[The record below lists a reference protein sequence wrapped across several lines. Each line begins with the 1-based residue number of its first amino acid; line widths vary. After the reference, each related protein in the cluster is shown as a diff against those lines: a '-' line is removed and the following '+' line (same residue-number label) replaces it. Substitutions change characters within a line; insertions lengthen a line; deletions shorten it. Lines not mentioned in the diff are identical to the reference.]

1 MYFLDELNDMKLYR
15 RKVAFPINE
24 KNKKHGSAV
33 IVLSPDATNGVRS
46 IVQNDMIIPKYFNA
60 YYTERSVLYYVN
72 HENGFE
78 EIDENNE
85 VLTEGKLY
93 KENKINY
100 IGTAGQIKDIKSY
113 LHAGTFAPCYSMF
126 GGKFPSSITV
136 KIEDTW
142 DIEQYDY
149 VSVCPKQYYNQNHFF
164 SYKKFCSF
172 VAWVWGLND
181 VFPTMNP
188 SLAYAVSLIESG
200 VFDEYMK
207 DRKKYLGWPF
217 VKDLRKATL
226 NLYLYKNKNGEDA
239 YVDLIKRMYRNPK
252 DVKEVKPSE
261 FTSNLK
267 LYYAITSKAPLYEFG
282 GGISIASD
290 LGIVTEDASNN
301 ASLKKILYNGRMK
314 NVKQLNAHYA
324 NVKEILHMKY
334 MYNSLEKYKGLN
346 VYIDL
351 GYYMNTYLQNTRFSK
366 KKGYKVFTDLISR
379 MVNDD
384 KFEKLGWNL
393 QTVVI
398 PLDEWM
404 KVIGEDTKDI
414 HLINSGINPFS
425 CIYYALLS
433 DDMDTLKAMFG
444 NRDVLFLGR
453 KSYFK
458 VNFSKKINA
467 EKDKLDP
474 KAKESNLKANFFLKL
489 LRKTLSKE
497 FVDDEAIVMN
507 TKGEPQETS
516 SPKAIKANVIEKI
529 EVVTKTSI
537 DNISSTPTV
546 KPVDA
551 TKSIST
557 IATAA
562 ATDKANKDAEEKEK
576 KKTEIVKTVEKNI
589 ATANNEDDALK
600 SIDNNEEDSERLK
613 ELMDDLQTNP
623 DNGSDM
629 SGTRSS
635 RMLKL
640 EKDFL
645 DSEFEGKKVSDIINS
660 TPETEPLPEPL
671 SLEVDSVNE
680 EWKNLTFASTL
691 EAYDL
696 DADIVRIFQ
705 SFSAKSN
712 PLVIRSI
719 DKKDTS
725 TTGNLVETWTCNYE
739 SHQGKRFTITVDIPK
754 FIDNKYM
761 VLRGNR
767 KNIPIQIFLMPIIKT
782 AEDAV
787 QIVSLYK
794 KLFIYRFGNSSGKSN
809 IATDK
814 LLKTLNK
821 GTFKSIKTVT
831 GENSKV
837 CSKYELPLDYI
848 DIASNYSRIE
858 TPNYVYVFNQDRLR
872 EEIEVNDSKG
882 LCLGYQKKTKEPVY
896 FVPNPKQ
903 PMFFSYDLYFRIE
916 ADLPAKEKEEFNEL
930 YNKVSPATR
939 YTFNRLSVMDTEI
952 PLVVVCGLAVGLE
965 ETMRRAK
972 IKYSFHDKKPK
983 YDPITQDVIKFQD
996 AWLLYEMTYSSSML
1010 MNGLKVCNTDDYSMK
1025 MVNSRVMYLDF
1036 LELFGGR
1043 IKADGLDNFADC
1055 MVDPVTREVLQH
1067 YKLPTDYI
1075 DILLYGN
1082 ALMADN
1088 KYVKHG
1094 DIRSSRRLRKMEQ
1107 LAHILYEVLSSAY
1120 GAYSTGLKHG
1130 KQVGFS
1136 VKQSAVIDRLLVGN
1150 TTEDQSILNPVG
1162 EYESYFAV
1170 TPKGPSG
1177 MNSERAYSL
1186 DKRSYDESMMDILSA
1201 STGSAGN
1208 VGITR
1213 QATVDANIQGTRGY
1227 IYNNPESNGNAEVNA
1242 VKTLCMTESLTPFTA
1257 TRDDPM
1263 RLAMGFTQTSK
1274 HGMRV
1279 EKSDPLLITT
1289 GADEALP
1296 YLISNTFAHKTS
1308 ADGKVVELT
1317 DDYMVIEHT
1326 NGENE
1331 YINLQEEVQKNSS
1344 SGFFITLKLDTDLKV
1359 GDKVKKGQIVAYD
1372 KKSFSDE
1379 MGADE
1384 NIAYN
1389 IGTLAKFA
1397 ILNTDEGFEDSAIIS
1412 DALSEGMASDIV
1424 KAIPIT
1430 LPKNTNVL
1438 SMCLK
1443 GQTVNEGDT
1452 LMVIQNDYD
1461 EEDLTTIMRNLSAD
1475 DDSITELGRKTVKS
1489 EVTGWVQDIIIE
1501 RTVELDELS
1510 PSLKKLVK
1518 SYEKNINDKKAIMNK
1533 YKIEDN
1539 NKVLRDTKAL
1549 PPVGSLKNAADGVKI
1564 TIYLKYHDKFSTGD
1578 KLIYGTAVKGV
1589 CKDIFPKGE
1598 EPYSEF
1604 RKDEKLHALLSIGSI
1619 NARMV
1624 TSVLITTGINKFL
1637 IEMSRK
1643 VKDMAG
1649 IDYDIN
1655 LIE

>member
-1 MYFLDELNDMKLYR
+1 MYFLDELSDMKLYR

-24 KNKKHGSAV
+24 KDKKRGSAV
-33 IVLSPDATNGVRS
+33 IILDPTPIEGLRHILDNNMV
-46 IVQNDMIIPKYFNA
+46 IPKYFNG
-60 YYTERSVLYYVN
+60 YYTERSVLYYIN

-78 EIDENNE
+78 EVDDDTEI
-85 VLTEGKLY
+85 VTEGKLY
-93 KENKINY
+93 YDERIKY
-100 IGTAGQIKDIKSY
+100 IATPTQVKSLKPY
-113 LHAGTFAPCYSMF
+113 LNNRTFSKCFSMF
-126 GGKFPSSITV
+126 SAKMPKTITV
-136 KIEDTW
+136 KVEDNW
-142 DIEQYDY
+142 DYENFDY
-149 VSVCPKQYYNQNHFF
+149 VSILPEAYYNKSHFT
-164 SYKKFCSF
+164 SYGIYCSF
-172 VAWVWGLND
+172 AAWVWSLGNIY
-181 VFPTMNP
+181 PTLP
-188 SLAYAVSLIESG
+188 STLAYSVSMIESG
-200 VFDEYMK
+200 LFEIYYK
-207 DRKKYLGWPF
+207 DKKRYLAWPF
-217 VKDLRKATL
+217 VKDLRQSTL
-226 NLYLYKNKNGEDA
+226 NLYLYKQKNGEEA
-239 YVDLIKRMYRNPK
+239 YIDFIKSYANPVRKNTNNNNLVKLDLRLYNAL
-252 DVKEVKPSE
+252 V
-261 FTSNLK
+261 SNV
-267 LYYAITSKAPLYEFG
+267 PLYEFD
-282 GGISIASD
+282 GGIPIACD
-290 LGIVTEDASNN
+290 LGIITEGSSNN
-301 ASLKKILYNGRMK
+301 NTLKKILYNGRMK
-314 NVKQLNAHYA
+314 SVKDLKHHYTK
-324 NVKEILHMKY
+324 VKEQFPQIKY
-334 MYNSLEKYKGLN
+334 TYNTVDKYRTLN
-346 VYIDL
+346 TYIDL
-351 GYYMNTYLQNTRFSK
+351 GYYMKCYLENSRYTKRKGFNIFS
-366 KKGYKVFTDLISR
+366 DLVGR
-379 MVNDD
+379 MVNDN
-384 KFEKLGWNL
+384 KFKSAGWNI
-393 QTVVI
+393 QTVII
-398 PLDEWM
+398 PLKGWEKYVGDQKTM
-404 KVIGEDTKDI
+404 
-414 HLINSGINPFS
+414 HLIANSINPFS
-425 CIYYALLS
+425 CIYFCLLNN
-433 DDMDTLKAMFG
+433 DMDTLKSMFG
-444 NRDVLFLGR
+444 DRDVLFLGD

-458 VNFSKKINA
+458 VNFSKNIA
-467 EKDKLDP
+467 VEKDRLDP
-474 KAKESNLKANFFLKL
+474 KAKESNLRANQFLRL
-489 LRKTLSKE
+489 LRKVFNSE
-497 FVDDEAIVMN
+497 FVEDDAIIVRGN
-507 TKGEPQETS
+507 TNEEKS
-516 SPKAIKANVIEKI
+516 SPKAIKTNVIEKI
-529 EVVTKTSI
+529 EKVTNTSI
-537 DNISSTPTV
+537 DNLTTDPVAPVVKATV
-546 KPVDA
+546 V
-551 TKSIST
+551 
-557 IATAA
+557 ATAA
-562 ATDKANKDAEEKEK
+562 ADEEKAKKEAEKEK
-576 KKTEIVKTVEKNI
+576 KKAEIVQTVEKNTT
-589 ATANNEDDALK
+589 TANTEEDALK
-600 SIDNNEEDSERLK
+600 SIDDNDEDSQRLK
-613 ELMDDLQTNP
+613 DLMSDLQNSP
-623 DNGSDM
+623 DNGSDLD
-629 SGTRSS
+629 GTRTS

-640 EKDFL
+640 EKDFME
-645 DSEFEGKKVSDIINS
+645 SEFEGKKVSDIINS
-660 TPETEPLPEPL
+660 NAEDAPLPEPL
-671 SLEVDSVNE
+671 SLELDSVNE

-691 EAYDL
+691 EAYNL
-696 DADIVRIFQ
+696 DEDIVRIFQ
-705 SFSAKSN
+705 SFTNKSN
-712 PLVIRSI
+712 PLVIRNIS
-719 DKKDTS
+719 KKDTS
-725 TTGNLVETWTCNYE
+725 TTGNLVETWTCEYE
-739 SHQGKRFTITVDIPK
+739 SNRGKRYTITVDIPK

-794 KLFIYRFGNSSGKSN
+794 KLFIYRFGNNTGKSN

-814 LLKTLNK
+814 LLKTLDK
-821 GTFKSIKTVT
+821 GTFKSIKLIT

-848 DIASNYSRIE
+848 DIASSYSRIE
-858 TPNYVYVFNQDRLR
+858 TPNYVYIFNQDRLR
-872 EEIEVNDSKG
+872 EEIEVDDSKG
-882 LCLGYQKKTKEPVY
+882 LCLGYNKKTKEPVY
-896 FVPNPKQ
+896 FVADKNHPI
-903 PMFFSYDLYFRIE
+903 FFSYDLYFRIE
-916 ADLPAKEKEEFNEL
+916 ADLPAKEKEEFNEI
-930 YNKVSPATR
+930 YNKISPATR

-952 PLVVVCGLAVGLE
+952 PLIVVCGLAVGLE
-965 ETMRRAK
+965 ETMRKAK

-983 YDPITQDVIKFQD
+983 YDPLTQDIIKFKD

-1010 MNGLKVCNTDDYSMK
+1010 MNGLKVCNTDDYSMT
-1025 MVNSRVMYLDF
+1025 MINSRLMYLDF

-1055 MVDPVTREVLQH
+1055 MVDPITREVLQH

-1082 ALMADN
+1082 MLMSDN

-1107 LAHILYEVLSSAY
+1107 IAHILYEVLSSGY

-1136 VKQSAVIDRLLVGN
+1136 VKQSAVIDKLLVGN

-1213 QATVDANIQGTRGY
+1213 QATIDANIQGTRGY
-1227 IYNNPESNGNAEVNA
+1227 IYNNPDTNNAEVNA

-1296 YLISNTFAHKTS
+1296 YLISNTFAYKTQS
-1308 ADGKVVELT
+1308 DGKVVEIT
-1317 DDYMVIEHT
+1317 DDYMIIEHAD
-1326 NGENE
+1326 GENE

-1359 GDKVKKGQIVAYD
+1359 GAKVKKGQIVAYD

-1424 KAIPIT
+1424 KAVPIV
-1430 LPKNTNVL
+1430 LPKTTNIFN
-1438 SMCLK
+1438 MCTK
-1443 GQTVNEGDT
+1443 GQEVNEGDT
-1452 LMVIQNDYD
+1452 LMIIQNDYNED
-1461 EEDLTTIMRNLSAD
+1461 DLTTIMKNLSAD
-1475 DDSITELGRKTVKS
+1475 DDAITELGRKTIKS

-1510 PSLKKLVK
+1510 PSLRKLVK
-1518 SYEKNINDKKAIMNK
+1518 AYEKGINDKRAVMNS
-1533 YKIEDN
+1533 YKIQDN
-1539 NKVLRDTKAL
+1539 NKVLRDTQAL
-1549 PPVGSLKNAADGVKI
+1549 PAIGSLKNAADGVKI

-1598 EPYSEF
+1598 EPYSEY
-1604 RKDEKLHALLSIGSI
+1604 RQDEKLHALLSIGSI

-1649 IDYDIN
+1649 IDYNIN

>member
-15 RKVAFPINE
+15 RKFAFPINE
-24 KNKKHGSAV
+24 KNKKTGSAV
-33 IVLSPDATNGVRS
+33 LILSPTSINGLKS
-46 IVQNDMIIPKYFNA
+46 IVQNDMVLPKYFYG
-60 YYTERSVLYYVN
+60 YYTEKSVMYYIN

-78 EIDENNE
+78 EIDEDNE
-85 VLTEGKLY
+85 IITEGKLY
-93 KENKINY
+93 KDDKIKY
-100 IGTAGQIKDIKSY
+100 VGTVSRIKDLKPHMNIN
-113 LHAGTFAPCYSMF
+113 TFKPCYSMF
-126 GGKFPSSITV
+126 DAKLPDSITV
-136 KIEDTW
+136 KLEDTW
-142 DIEQYDY
+142 DYEEYDY
-149 VSVCPKQYYNQNHFF
+149 VSILPEYYYAKNHFF
-164 SYKKFCSF
+164 TYDKYCSF
-172 VAWVWGLND
+172 AAWIWSLHNIY
-181 VFPTMNP
+181 PTINT

-200 VFDEYMK
+200 VFEEYYK
-207 DRKKYLGWPF
+207 DKKKFLAWPF
-217 VKDLRKATL
+217 VKELRKLTL
-226 NLYLYKNKNGEDA
+226 NLYVYKNRAGLEGYIKFIKDSVTDHKDIIQNGFKND
-239 YVDLIKRMYRNPK
+239 IR
-252 DVKEVKPSE
+252 
-261 FTSNLK
+261 
-267 LYYAITSKAPLYEFG
+267 LYYVGYTGTSTPLYEFDNG
-282 GGISIASD
+282 LQIACD
-290 LGIVTEDASNN
+290 LGIITEGASNN
-301 ASLKKILYNGRMK
+301 STLKKILYNGRMK
-314 NVKQLNAHYA
+314 TVKDLNEHYDK
-324 NVKEILHMKY
+324 VKKEFPYLKY
-334 MYNSLEKYKGLN
+334 MYKSLDKYRGFN
-346 VYIDL
+346 TYIDL
-351 GYYMNTYLQNTRFSK
+351 GYYMECYLKNTRFSK
-366 KKGYKVFTDLISR
+366 KKGYSLFTDMVGRL
-379 MVNDD
+379 VNDPRFTD
-384 KFEKLGWNL
+384 AGFNI
-393 QTVVI
+393 QTVLI
-398 PLDEWM
+398 PLSEWN
-404 KVIGEDTKDI
+404 KLITDTSTM
-414 HLINSGINPFS
+414 HLINSSINPVS
-425 CIYYALLS
+425 CVYYAL
-433 DDMDTLKAMFG
+433 MTGDTETLANMFG
-444 NRDVLFLGR
+444 DRDVVFLGD

-458 VNFSKKINA
+458 VNFSKKITV
-467 EKDKLDP
+467 EKDRLDP
-474 KAKESNLKANFFLKL
+474 KAKESTLKANLFLKTS
-489 LRKTLSKE
+489 RKAMSKD
-497 FVDDEAIVMN
+497 FVDDDAITN
-507 TKGEPQETS
+507 ANNGDIIEKS

-529 EVVTKTSI
+529 EVVTKCNI
-537 DNISSTPTV
+537 DNISSANNNDLD
-546 KPVDA
+546 KLDVD
-551 TKSIST
+551 
-557 IATAA
+557 
-562 ATDKANKDAEEKEK
+562 DKDKTSKEK
-576 KKTEIVKTVEKNI
+576 KDEKKTEIVKTVEKNI
-589 ATANNEDDALK
+589 ATANNEDDAMK
-600 SIDNNEEDSERLK
+600 SIDNNEEDSEKLK
-613 ELMDDLQTNP
+613 QLMDDLQTNP
-623 DNGSDM
+623 DNGADIS
-629 SGTRSS
+629 STRSS

-645 DSEFEGKKVSDIINS
+645 DSEFDGKKVSDIINN
-660 TPETEPLPEPL
+660 TPGVSPEPEPL
-671 SLEVDSVNE
+671 SLEIDSVNE
-680 EWKNLTFASTL
+680 EWKDLKFASTL

-696 DADIVRIFQ
+696 DSDIVRIFE
-705 SFSAKSN
+705 SFSSKSN

-719 DKKDTS
+719 SKKDTS

-739 SHQGKRFTITVDIPK
+739 SHQGKRYTVNVDMPK

-809 IATDK
+809 VATDK

-821 GTFKSIKTVT
+821 GTFKSIKLVT

-858 TPNYVYVFNQDRLR
+858 TPNNVYIFNQDRLR
-872 EEIEVNDSKG
+872 EEINVDDSKG
-882 LCLGYQKKTKEPVY
+882 LCLGYRKTNKEPIY
-896 FVPNPKQ
+896 FIPNPKQ
-903 PMFFSYDLYFRIE
+903 PIFFAYDLYFRIE

-930 YNKVSPATR
+930 YHKVSSATR

-965 ETMRRAK
+965 ETMRKAK
-972 IKYSFHDKKPK
+972 IKYKFYDKKPQ
-983 YDPITQDVIKFQD
+983 YDPLTQDVIRFKD
-996 AWLLYEMTYSSSML
+996 AWLLYDMTYSSSML
-1010 MNGLKVCNTDDYSMK
+1010 MNGLKVCNTDEYSMT
-1025 MVNSRVMYLDF
+1025 MVNSRLMYLDF

-1055 MVDPVTREVLQH
+1055 MVDPITREVLEH

-1082 ALMADN
+1082 MLMSDN
-1088 KYVKHG
+1088 KYIKHG

-1213 QATVDANIQGTRGY
+1213 QATIDANINGTRGY
-1227 IYNNPESNGNAEVNA
+1227 IYNNPDMENAEVNA

-1296 YLISNTFAHKTS
+1296 YLISNTFAHKTPS
-1308 ADGKVVELT
+1308 DGTVVELT
-1317 DDYMVIEHT
+1317 DDYMVIEHE

-1379 MGADE
+1379 IGADE

-1412 DALSEGMASDIV
+1412 DSLSEGMASDIV
-1424 KAIPIT
+1424 KAVSIV
-1430 LPKNTNVL
+1430 LDKKTNVFNL
-1438 SMCLK
+1438 CTK
-1443 GQTVNEGDT
+1443 GQSINEGET
-1452 LMVIQNDYD
+1452 LMVIQNDYNED
-1461 EEDLTTIMRNLSAD
+1461 DLTTIMKNLSAD
-1475 DDSITELGRKTVKS
+1475 NDELTELGRKTIKS

-1510 PSLKKLVK
+1510 PSLKKIVK
-1518 SYEKNINDKKAIMNK
+1518 AYEKNINDKRAIMNK

-1539 NKVLRDTKAL
+1539 NKILRDTTAL
-1549 PPVGSLKNAADGVKI
+1549 PAIGSLKNASDGVKI
-1564 TIYLKYHDKFSTGD
+1564 TLYLKYHDKFSTGD

-1598 EPYSEF
+1598 EPYSQY
-1604 RKDEKLHALLSIGSI
+1604 RQDEKLHALLSIGSI

-1637 IEMSRK
+1637 IELSRK